1 MIKLTFFVN
10 LQHYSLDFVDRIR
23 IMRYSI
29 KKDLNWKRRLAEKKV
44 APAIIDGNN
53 KMKRIIQDKQ
63 LLIRRIFLMCYDML
77 AVFAASILAL
87 LVRFDFHIMSVPPEY
102 LDEVWRTIP
111 YMAVMTLVIF
121 WVLRLY
127 SSLWSYA
134 GALEMMYVVSACVLD
149 AIVNAALILI
159 RNWGDMF
166 PVPRS
171 FYVLYGIFL
180 FILVMGCRYSYRGLR
195 VLRNMRRAGVYRR
208 NVLVIGAGDAGNQI
222 IKEISNSRYVRK
234 KVVGVIDDDRNKI
247 GNYIHG
253 AKVVGDRNDILAKVQ
268 ELHVHEIIIAMP
280 SANQKQ
286 IKEILDI
293 CKDTGCT
300 LKRLPGIYQLVNG
313 DVSVSKL
320 KDVDANDLLG
330 RDPVCVD
337 LQSIMDYVS
346 GKVVM
351 VTGGGGSIGSELCRQ
366 IAAHKPKLL
375 IIVDIYENTTYDVQ
389 NELKVKFPELNLVV
403 LIASVRNTNRMNW
416 IFEHYKPEIIYHAA
430 AHKHVP
436 LMEDSPNEAIKNNV
450 LGTWKIVQAADRYGV
465 KKFVMISSDKAV
477 NPTNI
482 MGASKRICEMIIQ
495 TYNRRSRT
503 DFVAVR
509 FGNVLGSNGSVIPL
523 FQKQIERGGPVTVTH
538 PDIVRYFMTIPE
550 AVSLVLQAGAY
561 AKGGEIFVLDM
572 GEPVK
577 ILDLAKNLILLSGHK
592 PDEDIHIVFTGLRP
606 GEKLYEEMLMDE
618 EGLQDTANKLIHIG
632 KPIEL
637 DETKFMQQL
646 EELKEYVVTEPDDI
660 RERVKEIVP
669 TYHPEQGGD
678 AHMDE

>member
-1 MIKLTFFVN
+1 
-10 LQHYSLDFVDRIR
+10 
-23 IMRYSI
+23 MR
-29 KKDLNWKRRLAEKKV
+29 
-44 APAIIDGNN
+44 
-53 KMKRIIQDKQ
+53 RIIQDKQ
-63 LLIRRIFLMCYDML
+63 LLIRRIFLMCYDLL

-87 LVRFDFHIMSVPPEY
+87 LVRFDFHIMNVPSEY

-111 YMAVMTLVIF
+111 YMAIVTLVIF
-121 WVLRLY
+121 WFLRLY

-149 AIVNAALILI
+149 AITNAALILV

-195 VLRNMRRAGVYRR
+195 VLRNMHRAGVYRR

-320 KDVDANDLLG
+320 KDVDVNDLLG
-330 RDPVCVD
+330 RDPVSVD
-337 LQSIMDYVS
+337 LQSIMDYVY

-351 VTGGGGSIGSELCRQ
+351 VTGGGGSIGSELFRQ

-495 TYNRRSRT
+495 TYNRRSKT

-572 GEPVK
+572 GEPIK

-637 DETKFMQQL
+637 DEAKFMQQL
-646 EELKEYVVTEPDDI
+646 EDLKEYVVTEPDDI
-660 RERVKEIVP
+660 REVVKKIVP
-669 TYHPEQGGD
+669 TYYPETSDPND
-678 AHMDE
+678 AVRNDQ